1 MKSVIMTNWL
11 RFNMN
16 ILVLPINFV
25 EYIEGLIILEVGYY
39 EKMSC
44 LLYKSTRLLL
54 AYGIVLECSQR
65 IRHSH
70 DI

>member
-39 EKMSC
+39 EKMSR